1 MDLTAFSQ
9 ESFDPKDWINNVFRS
24 QEAQQNRD
32 QYASSLVM
40 RLQLAIQE
48 VNNALE
54 ETSQQVVGS
63 LPRVLR
69 DIESLGH
76 EVAVLKNQMNSVR
89 QDIEKVEQ
97 NTAASMQT
105 LVKLDTVKGR
115 IVASSQALREA
126 DNWSTLTTD
135 IEEVMDSGDID
146 AIAGKLVALQNC
158 LGILTHA
165 PDYEERVAHLES
177 LKVRLEAQAS
187 PHIVA
192 AFQQHNLDESMK
204 YARMLKS
211 LGRVSELESY
221 YHKCEIGQ
229 LGIIWRGG
237 FEGSQLSG
245 PPAWLESFYDKL
257 GALISQ
263 QLRWCGQV
271 FEGSDPNFLLSQLAA
286 STLSTLDPPIMQV
299 IAASAKQ
306 QEEPLAFLIKV
317 KVAGDN
323 FLRDF
328 ESTVGTAKAGQVEFS
343 QSQRIVT
350 QAVYSPLQEQVAK
363 YQEYEEALLLSHLIS
378 ADIVKHDLAETLHG
392 LREYCSKLSNQADAA
407 AGRCLQLTNGWSFPD
422 LTGALV
428 IYLEQFTS
436 RLAQTARYVEKQKAS
451 ITDDW
456 TVFTTCLNL
465 IQAAGELVMAVDS
478 IEHSLATIFTNAASK
493 FVWEAATP
501 FSVTPDLLLS
511 RERVQVLKKLVTKV
525 VDEDGRLLESSLT
538 QAQEQCQC
546 SVEAALHTIM
556 NPVSTQL
563 AAVPD
568 LPAWNSR
575 QGATAH
581 LSFSFSPQEYITQ
594 IGQYLMTLPQHLE
607 PLLVNHSPAL
617 NRALQEANTSSASSP
632 GGRVVS
638 ESEVSAADF
647 LINSVGQN
655 TCKLYTDAI
664 LKIPEISSSM
674 ITQLTTDIDYICNIL
689 EDLGVTTCDPLDK
702 LNALLK
708 APVDQYWKIAPGNNP
723 RLIAAV
729 RQMRNIPV
737 QS

>member
-9 ESFDPKDWINNVFRS
+9 ESFDPKNWINNVFRS

-63 LPRVLR
+63 LPRVIR

-97 NTAASMQT
+97 NTATSMQT
-105 LVKLDTVKGR
+105 LVKLDTVKSR
-115 IVASSQALREA
+115 FVASSQALREA

-135 IEEVMDSGDID
+135 IEEVMDSGDIE

-158 LGILTHA
+158 LAILTHA

-192 AFQQHNLDESMK
+192 AFQQHNLEESVK
-204 YARMLKS
+204 YARLLRS

-229 LGIIWRGG
+229 LAIVWRGG
-237 FEGSQLSG
+237 VEGSQLSG
-245 PPAWLESFYDKL
+245 PPVWLESFYDKI
-257 GALISQ
+257 ATLISQ

-271 FEGSDPNFLLSQLAA
+271 FEGSDPSHLLSQLAA
-286 STLSTLDPPIMQV
+286 SSLTSLDPPVSQV
-299 IAASAKQ
+299 LAAAAKQ
-306 QEEPLAFLIKV
+306 QEEPLSFLVSV
-317 KVAGDN
+317 KTAGDN
-323 FLRDF
+323 FLHDF
-328 ESTVGTAKAGQVEFS
+328 ESTVGTAKPGQDVFI
-343 QSQRIVT
+343 QSQHIVT
-350 QAVYSPLQEQVAK
+350 QAVYNPLQDQVSK

-378 ADIVKHDLAETLHG
+378 ADIVKSDLSETLHG
-392 LREYCSKLSNQADAA
+392 LREYCGKLSAQADAA
-407 AGRCLQLTNGWSFPD
+407 AERCLKLTNGWSFP
-422 LTGALV
+422 ALV
-428 IYLEQFTS
+428 RALATYLEQFTS
-436 RLAQTARYVEKQKAS
+436 RLSHAARNVEKQKAS

-478 IEHSLATIFTNAASK
+478 TEHSLATRFTNAAAK
-493 FVWEAATP
+493 FIWDPVTP
-501 FSVTPDLLLS
+501 LTATPDLLLS
-511 RERVQVLKKLVTKV
+511 RERVEGLKNMVTKV
-525 VDEDGRLLESSLT
+525 VEEDGRLLESSLT
-538 QAQEQCQC
+538 QAQEQCQA
-546 SVEAALHTIM
+546 SVEAALHTIIS
-556 NPVSTQL
+556 PVSSQL
-563 AAVPD
+563 ASMPD
-568 LPAWNSR
+568 LPAWNTR
-575 QGATAH
+575 QGAAAH

-617 NRALQEANTSSASSP
+617 NRALQEANTSATSP

-702 LNALLK
+702 LNNLLK
-708 APVDQYWKIAPGNNP
+708 APVEQYWKIAPGNNP

>member
-9 ESFDPKDWINNVFRS
+9 ENFDPKDWINNVFRS

-54 ETSQQVVGS
+54 ETSQQVVS
-63 LPRVLR
+63 SIPRVLR

-105 LVKLDTVKGR
+105 LVKLDSLKGR
-115 IVASSQALREA
+115 LVASSQALREA
-126 DNWSTLTTD
+126 DNWTTLSTD
-135 IEEVMDSGDID
+135 IEEVMDSGDLD
-146 AIAGKLVALQNC
+146 AIASKLVALQNC
-158 LGILTHA
+158 LGILTHV
-165 PDYEERVAHLES
+165 PDYEDRVAHLEG
-177 LKVRLEAQAS
+177 LKVRLEALAS

-192 AFQQHNLDESMK
+192 AFTQHNLEESVK
-204 YARMLKS
+204 YARLLRS
-211 LGRVSELESY
+211 LGRVSQLESY

-229 LGIIWRGG
+229 LGTAWRGG
-237 FEGSQLSG
+237 VEGSHLSG
-245 PPAWLESFYDKL
+245 PPSWLSSFYDKI
-257 GALISQ
+257 ALLTSQ
-263 QLRWCGQV
+263 QVRWCGQV
-271 FEGSDPNFLLSQLAA
+271 FEGSDANLLLSQLVA
-286 STLSTLDPPIMQV
+286 STLTSLDPPIHQV
-299 IAASAKQ
+299 IAAAAKQ
-306 QEEPLAFLIKV
+306 QEEPLAFLISV
-317 KVAGDN
+317 KIAGDQ

-328 ESTVGTAKAGQVEFS
+328 ESTLGTAKQEQEAFF
-343 QSQRIVT
+343 QSQQIVV

-363 YQEYEEALLLSHLIS
+363 YQEYEEALMLSHLIS
-378 ADIVKHDLAETLHG
+378 ADIVKSDMAEMLRR
-392 LREYCSKLSNQADAA
+392 LREYCSKLSSQAEIA
-407 AGRCLQLTNGWSFPD
+407 AGRCVQLTGGWTFP
-422 LTGALV
+422 AL
-428 IYLEQFTS
+428 IAALATYIEQFTS
-436 RLAQTARYVEKQKAS
+436 RLAQAARHIEKQKAS

-465 IQAAGELVMAVDS
+465 IQAAGELVMAVDGM
-478 IEHSLATIFTNAASK
+478 EHSLATLFTNAAAK
-493 FVWEAATP
+493 FTWEPVTP
-501 FSVTPDLLLS
+501 FTTTPDLLLS
-511 RERVQVLKKLVTKV
+511 TQGVFNLKKLIVKV
-525 VDEDGRLLESSLT
+525 VDEDGRLLENSMTES
-538 QAQEQCQC
+538 QAQCQ
-546 SVEAALHTIM
+546 STVEAALHTIM
-556 NPVSTQL
+556 SPISSQL
-563 AAVPD
+563 TALPD
-568 LPAWNSR
+568 LPTWNSR
-575 QGATAH
+575 QGAATS
-581 LSFSFSPQEYITQ
+581 LSLSFSPQEYITQ

-617 NRALQEANTSSASSP
+617 NRALQEANTSCSA

-655 TCKLYTDAI
+655 TCRLYTDAI
-664 LKIPEISSSM
+664 LKIPDISTSM

-689 EDLGVTTCDPLDK
+689 EDLGVSTCEPLDK
-702 LNALLK
+702 LNSLLK
-708 APVDQYWKIAPGNNP
+708 APADQYWKIAPGNNP